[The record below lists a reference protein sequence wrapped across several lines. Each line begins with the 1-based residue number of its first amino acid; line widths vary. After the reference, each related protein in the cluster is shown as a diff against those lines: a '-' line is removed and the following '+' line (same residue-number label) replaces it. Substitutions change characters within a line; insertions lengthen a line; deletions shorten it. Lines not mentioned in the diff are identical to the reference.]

1 MCYINVQSGEMR
13 GIFKKKKSKQEYEK
27 ILLLLVEYHLI
38 F

>member
-1 MCYINVQSGEMR
+1 MCYINVQSGKMH
-13 GIFKKKKSKQEYEK
+13 GIFKKKKQEYEK